1 MKPAYLNYGEHVRSD
16 TIDAMTFTLTTTTS
30 AGTTTPIDLTGADV
44 RMTFSLAGVKVAF
57 TTGGG
62 ITLTDAASGVF
73 RKDKFSL
80 PHVGVWSFDLQVILN
95 GDTKTYIVGQIEITK
110 DITT

>member
-1 MKPAYLNYGEHVRSD
+1 MKPGYLNYGEHPRGD
-16 TIDAMTFTLTTTTS
+16 TIDAKTFTLTTTS
-30 AGTTTPIDLTGADV
+30 AGTTAPINLTGADV

-62 ITLTDAASGVF
+62 ITLTDATAGIF

-95 GDTKTYIVGQIEITK
+95 GDTKTYIIGQIEIIK
-110 DITT
+110 DITA

>member
-1 MKPAYLNYGEHVRSD
+1 MEPAFLNYGTHPRGD
-16 TIDAMTFTLTTTTS
+16 TIDAKTFTLTTTS
-30 AGTTTPIDLTGADV
+30 AGTTAPINLTGADV

-62 ITLTDAASGVF
+62 ITLTDAAAGVF

-80 PHVGVWSFDLQVILN
+80 PHVGVWGFDLQVILN
-95 GDTKTYIVGQIEITK
+95 GDTKTYIIGQIEIIK